1 MASRMEKYYHND
13 KIPSRTKKNAS
24 LYDELYDNVK
34 YSNVEGIANIAS
46 SNEIDIR
53 KIKKLI
59 SEKENDRLDTA
70 FVRKT
75 VVCNNDNDEVLE
87 EKNYDLKVVLDDAKK
102 SRPKEEKERYVQNF
116 KNSNFLEK
124 LNELNASDVKMDD
137 LTNIATLSSLGDNE
151 LSLDLLDS
159 LKSNDNT
166 FIGNLDERTKKEE
179 ETEEIDSSF
188 YTAGMHF
195 SKDDFEELDGINK
208 NIKKNNIWITILV
221 FIILV
226 IVITG
231 GLFLFNFL
239 F

>member
-1 MASRMEKYYHND
+1 M
-13 KIPSRTKKNAS
+13 
-24 LYDELYDNVK
+24 
-34 YSNVEGIANIAS
+34 
-46 SNEIDIR
+46 
-53 KIKKLI
+53 
-59 SEKENDRLDTA
+59 
-70 FVRKT
+70 
-75 VVCNNDNDEVLE
+75 VCNNDNDEVLE
-87 EKNYDLKVVLDDAKK
+87 EKNYDLKEVLDDAKK

-124 LNELNASDVKMDD
+124 LNKLNASDVKMDD